1 MARWR
6 CWGPLLGQHR
16 EQRPPRRR
24 QAEDGGAQAGAE
36 RALGPKVFDSRWA
49 AHKEAALSEVL
60 ADGIVSLVD
69 EDVKVDVEKRM
80 AARPPWK

>member
-1 MARWR
+1 MRKPARSR
-6 CWGPLLGQHR
+6 LSGPN
-16 EQRPPRRR
+16 
-24 QAEDGGAQAGAE
+24 
-36 RALGPKVFDSRWA
+36 VFDSRWA
-49 AHKEAALSEVL
+49 AHKEAALPEVL

>member
-1 MARWR
+1 MNNAPRGYGKPKTAVRKPARS
-6 CWGPLLGQHR
+6 GPS
-16 EQRPPRRR
+16 
-24 QAEDGGAQAGAE
+24 
-36 RALGPKVFDSRWA
+36 GPKVFDSRWA

-69 EDVKVDVEKRM
+69 EDAKGDVEKRM